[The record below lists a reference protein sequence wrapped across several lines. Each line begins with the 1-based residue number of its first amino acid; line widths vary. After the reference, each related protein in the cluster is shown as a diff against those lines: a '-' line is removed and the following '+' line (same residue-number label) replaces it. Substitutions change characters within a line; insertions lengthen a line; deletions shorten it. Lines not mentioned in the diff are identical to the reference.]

1 MESGRVEEI
10 NHTVELAIED
20 PLEISSSVMYRHSS
34 REAGGDGVEG
44 WASVMSLL
52 SVSGRGMEVVS
63 IDIEPKVCSR
73 AR

>member
-1 MESGRVEEI
+1 MEEI

-20 PLEISSSVMYRHSS
+20 PFEISSSVMYRHSS
-34 REAGGDGVEG
+34 RAAGGDGVEG

-52 SVSGRGMEVVS
+52 SVPGRGMEVS
-63 IDIEPKVCSR
+63 TIDIEPKVCSR